1 MDPLVPVLVR
11 GGQAE
16 VLDHVDQLPNQVP
29 PCSELPGGGELGD
42 EHGQGV
48 GHHDDQEH
56 LECLPQG
63 EEGVE
68 GVGGWVGSSRV
79 SVVPPV
85 KFTPWNKLLQTQQL
99 NLVIWILIKFS
110 GPEVYFFQSD

>member
-1 MDPLVPVLVR
+1 MDKLPK
-11 GGQAE
+11 
-16 VLDHVDQLPNQVP
+16 HVALGP
-29 PCSELPGGGELGD
+29 ELPGAGNLGN

-48 GHHDDQEH
+48 GPHDDQEH

-85 KFTPWNKLLQTQQL
+85 KFTPWNILVQTQQL
-99 NLVIWILIKFS
+99 NLVL
-110 GPEVYFFQSD
+110 

>member
-29 PCSELPGGGELGD
+29 PCSELPGGGELDD

-85 KFTPWNKLLQTQQL
+85 KFTPWNILVQTQQL
-99 NLVIWILIKFS
+99 NLVL
-110 GPEVYFFQSD
+110 